1 VLQRTRS
8 RRLGPVAGASACAE
22 ARAQAA
28 VVRKEIFHVAMVL
41 VVYVALMFLLTFVMS
56 A

>member
-1 VLQRTRS
+1 MLQQNGN

-22 ARAQAA
+22 APAQAA
-28 VVRKEIFHVAMVL
+28 VARKEIYHVAMVL
-41 VVYVALMFLLTFVMS
+41 VVYVALMFLLTFVLG